1 MVSCSIFLRSGGG
14 GSQCSVASR
23 LFFWSIDGGLGCT
36 GGSVLL
42 GGCCS
47 CGSVL
52 SFYSGGCVLVG
63 FYIRL
68 MGGCKGGVLFR
79 LGICRG
85 W

>member
-68 MGGCKGGVLFR
+68 MVEFSSDSVFVEVGDVQ
-79 LGICRG
+79 
-85 W
+85 